1 MKKIFNSKLILILV
15 TVLSSCAT
23 NIKDYEKEKP
33 KLVLEN
39 YFNGK
44 MTAHGL
50 VMNGSSEVTRR
61 FVVTINSTWKDNIGT
76 LVEDF
81 DWNDGEKTQR
91 IWTIKKL
98 SEGKYEGTAGDIL
111 GLAIGESA
119 GNAFHWTYKMDLK
132 VKDSSYRVSFD
143 DWMYLVDEKVLIN
156 KAKIYYFGIHTG
168 EVLISFTKN

>member
-1 MKKIFNSKLILILV
+1 MKKIYGLV
-15 TVLSSCAT
+15 LMMVLSACAT
-23 NIKDYEKEKP
+23 NIKDYENEKP

-44 MTAHGL
+44 MVAHGL

-61 FVVTINSTWKDNIGT
+61 FVVTINTSWKDNIGT

-91 IWTIKKL
+91 IWTIKKIAD
-98 SEGKYEGTAGDIL
+98 GRYEGTAPDIL
-111 GLAIGESA
+111 GVAIGESA

>member
-1 MKKIFNSKLILILV
+1 M
-15 TVLSSCAT
+15 
-23 NIKDYEKEKP
+23 IKMAALFFFSLLTACGTTIKQYENEKP

-44 MTAHGL
+44 MVAHGL
-50 VMNGSSEVTRR
+50 VMNRSGEVTRR
-61 FVVTINSTWKDNIGT
+61 FLVTINTTWKDNVGT

-81 DWNDGEKTQR
+81 DWSDGEKSQR

-98 SEGKYEGTAGDIL
+98 AEGKYEGAASDIL
-111 GLAIGESA
+111 GVAIGESA

-156 KAKIYYFGIHTG
+156 RAKIYYFGIRTG
-168 EVLISFTKN
+168 EVLISFIKN

>member
-1 MKKIFNSKLILILV
+1 MIKMA
-15 TVLSSCAT
+15 VLFSLFLLTACGT
-23 NIKDYEKEKP
+23 TIKQYENEKP

-44 MTAHGL
+44 MVAHGL
-50 VMNGSSEVTRR
+50 VMNRSGEVTRR
-61 FVVTINSTWKDNIGT
+61 FVVTINTTWKDNVGI

-81 DWNDGEKTQR
+81 DWSDGEKSQR

-98 SEGKYEGTAGDIL
+98 AEGKYEGAASDIL
-111 GLAIGESA
+111 GVAIGESA

-156 KAKIYYFGIHTG
+156 RAKIYYFGIRTG
-168 EVLISFTKN
+168 EVLISFIKN

>member
-1 MKKIFNSKLILILV
+1 MKKILKSTLALILGTIV
-15 TVLSSCAT
+15 SACAT
-23 NIKDYEKEKP
+23 NIKDYEHEKP

-44 MTAHGL
+44 MIAHGL

-61 FVVTINSTWKDNIGT
+61 FVVTINTTWKDNVGT

-81 DWNDGEKTQR
+81 NWNDGEKTQR

-98 SEGKYEGTAGDIL
+98 AEGKYEGTAGDIL
-111 GLAIGESA
+111 GVAIGESA

-143 DWMYLVDEKVLIN
+143 DWMYLVDDKVLIN

-168 EVLISFTKN
+168 EVLISFIKD